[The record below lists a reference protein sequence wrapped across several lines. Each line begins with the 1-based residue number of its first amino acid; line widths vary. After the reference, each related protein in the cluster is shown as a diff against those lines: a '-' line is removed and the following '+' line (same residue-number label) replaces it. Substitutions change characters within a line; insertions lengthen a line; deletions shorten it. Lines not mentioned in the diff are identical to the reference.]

1 MKKIL
6 AMMYL
11 SLALYA
17 GYNMV
22 FAEEPVYKNAVTV
35 VASGETLWEIAGRYR
50 EPDEDIRD
58 VVARIREAN
67 DLNQC
72 TIYPGQDLFI
82 PIRVQD
88 GGAQVAI
95 K

>member
-11 SLALYA
+11 SMALYA

-22 FAEEPVYKNAVTV
+22 FAEEAVYKNDVIV
-35 VASGETLWEIAGRYR
+35 VSAGETLWEIAGRYR
-50 EPDEDIRD
+50 EPGEDIRD
-58 VVARIREAN
+58 VVDRIRDAN
-67 DLNQC
+67 TLNQC

-82 PIRVQD
+82 PIRVKNA
-88 GGAQVAI
+88 GSQVAT